1 MADVNV
7 NFVLGNDEPIRADF
21 QLEPDVTYTAE
32 IVTSTMSGNHPELR
46 GRDLP
51 NQHPMSAITGLEDAL
66 NGLSDDITAENNRAV
81 EAEEALDNKIDLE
94 ADTRVDEITRV
105 EGLISDEETR
115 AKGAEQDLASSIDSN
130 HQAISNHVSNK
141 NNPHEVTKAQVG
153 LGNVENLAPADMPV
167 STAAQTAL
175 NAKVDK
181 VSTANKVYGTDAQG
195 NQTTYDKGSFGQ
207 VDDVQVDGVSVV
219 TNKIA
224 NLGSMA
230 SEDADD
236 YPTLAGNNI
245 FTGTETINQ
254 ERDGGQTV
262 IDINRGDIVMTHTP
276 SGESLPTGT
285 GFYNSFSLSVSEYP
299 TSGDSFDFYTNIG
312 GTSANYNDTDGNQ
325 TSFNVGAGNIDASI
339 YGNDIDVYA
348 YMNDSGVYVSTP
360 TGNDDE
366 EIVNVGYANAHYATT
381 AQGALADTALQ
392 PNDNISELTNN
403 LSYQTATQVA
413 NSIAVETNNRESADN
428 NLQSQIDAIVSASDV
443 FDIVGTYAEL
453 QAYDISTVPV
463 NDIIKVLEDSTHGGA
478 ATYYRCI
485 ETNNVKSW
493 SYIGSEGASYTK
505 AEADNRF
512 VPQTRTVNNKAL
524 SSDITLTATDVGA
537 LPSSTVIPT
546 VNDAT
551 VTIQKNGSTVSTF
564 TLNQSSNETV
574 NITVPTATSDLV
586 NDSGFITSADLP
598 TNYVTTNTAQD
609 IDAVKTFLG
618 EKAIHFKQKAATN
631 KLGFTLYDTSSS
643 ELGAFEYRP
652 NTING
657 GALLNVSVPYTSSD
671 WVGFRYWGTA
681 VNVIAPKVATAG
693 NYYIPVNFTDGTNTV
708 TATNTGTVNLSSLIP
723 SAPTYTAGTGISITN
738 NAISVTAPTL
748 TNKATGNN
756 SVTIVGN
763 NFNAGQSVNVGAGS
777 KASGNAVAYGY
788 NTLAMGG
795 SSVAIGAS
803 ASSAGSNSTVIGY
816 GAQVTADT
824 HAIAIGAEA
833 ISSASMAIQLG
844 RGTNSTAQSL
854 SVGFGTFASDN
865 YQLLDGTTGLIPDAR
880 ISSNIA
886 RTSAIPSAYGA
897 GLSYSSSSLQLLDQ
911 NGNNLGSAVTIK
923 STPDLDGVTIDTNSD
938 DELEAIGVIDNNGNA
953 IKTWTGTLAQ
963 YNAIVTKDSNTL
975 YNITDDVSVTQT
987 ILETL
992 YPVGSLYI
1000 GKMSTCPLASLIPNS
1015 TWTLVASDK
1024 VLQGSG
1030 TYTAGTSV
1038 SAGVPNISG
1047 HFIFSDNIVKN
1058 TQDAQYVGE
1067 MVGCFT
1073 GESVTANTCSIS
1085 GVTVAT
1091 VSSNNRKIK
1100 FSADSSNSIYGASNT
1115 VQPPAYVVNIWERT
1129 A

>member
-1 MADVNV
+1 MVDVNV
-7 NFVLGNDEPIRADF
+7 NFVLANDTPIQANF
-21 QLEPDVTYTAE
+21 GLEPDVTYRAD
-32 IVTSTMSGNHPELR
+32 IVVSAAT
-46 GRDLP
+46 RDHALLYNRDIA
-51 NQHPMSAITGLEDAL
+51 NQHPITAITGLNNVLD
-66 NGLSDDITAENNRAV
+66 GLSQ
-81 EAEEALDNKIDLE
+81 
-94 ADTRVDEITRV
+94 
-105 EGLISDEETR
+105 GISDEETR
-115 AKGAEQDLASSIDSN
+115 AKGVEQELTGSVDSN

-141 NNPHEVTKAQVG
+141 NNPHEVTKSQVG
-153 LGNVENLAPADMPV
+153 LGNCDNTSDANKPI
-167 STAAQTAL
+167 STATQTAL
-175 NAKVDK
+175 DKK
-181 VSTANKVYGTDAQG
+181 VSKVSIANRVYGTNSVG
-195 NQTTYDKGSFGQ
+195 GQTTYDIDSFGK
-207 VDDVQVDGVSVV
+207 VDDVKVGGTSVV
-219 TNKIA
+219 TNKVA
-224 NLGSMA
+224 NLGTMA
-230 SEDADD
+230 
-236 YPTLAGNNI
+236 
-245 FTGTETINQ
+245 
-254 ERDGGQTV
+254 
-262 IDINRGDIVMTHTP
+262 
-276 SGESLPTGT
+276 GES
-285 GFYNSFSLSVSEYP
+285 
-299 TSGDSFDFYTNIG
+299 TSDYS
-312 GTSANYNDTDGNQ
+312 
-325 TSFNVGAGNIDASI
+325 
-339 YGNDIDVYA
+339 
-348 YMNDSGVYVSTP
+348 
-360 TGNDDE
+360 
-366 EIVNVGYANAHYATT
+366 TT
-381 AQGALADTALQ
+381 AQASLLYATSAQGGLADTALQ

-524 SSDITLTATDVGA
+524 SSNIALTATDVGA

-574 NITVPTATSDLV
+574 NLTVPTKTSDIA

-598 TNYVTTNTAQD
+598 TNYVTTDTAQD

-631 KLGFTLYDTSSS
+631 KLGFTLYNVSNS

-652 NTING
+652 NTISG
-657 GALLNVSVPYTSSD
+657 GALLNVNVPYTSSD

-693 NYYIPVNFTDGTNTV
+693 NYYIPVNFTDGNTTV
-708 TATNTGTVNLSSLIP
+708 TASSNGTVNLSSILPNSAVWGNIIGTLSDQTDLQSALNNKQDTLVSGTNIKTINSTSILGSGNITI

-738 NAISVTAPTL
+738 DVISVTAPTL

-886 RTSAIPSAYGA
+886 RVSDIP
-897 GLSYSSSSLQLLDQ
+897 
-911 NGNNLGSAVTIK
+911 T
-923 STPDLDGVTIDTNSD
+923 TPTVDGVTIDTNSS
-938 DELEAIGVIDNNGNA
+938 DELEAIGTVNKNTAVGATAVKYDWI
-953 IKTWTGTLAQ
+953 GTLAE
-963 YNAIVTKDSNTL
+963 YNSQNVETL
-975 YNITDDVSVTQT
+975 HPEWVCYITDDVSGGISVYTKAEVDSAIST
-987 ILETL
+987 ALTTML
-992 YPVGSLYI
+992 DSAFPVGSRYI
-1000 GKMSTCPLASLIPNS
+1000 TEASTCPLATLIPNS
-1015 TWTLVASDK
+1015 TWVLTSQGR
-1024 VLQGSG
+1024 VLQGADSNHASG
-1030 TYTAGTSV
+1030 TTAG
-1038 SAGVPNISG
+1038 AGLPNITGNATYISSDGINQSDYPDSG
-1047 HFIFSDNIVKN
+1047 AFSWENYN
-1058 TQDAQYVGE
+1058 YTQ
-1067 MVGCFT
+1067 
-1073 GESVTANTCSIS
+1073 VTQTIS
-1085 GVTVAT
+1085 GTSKRDLHFDA
-1091 VSSNNRKIK
+1091 SR
-1100 FSADSSNSIYGASNT
+1100 SNSIYGNSTT
-1115 VQPPAYVVNIWERT
+1115 VQPPAEFVNIFKRI